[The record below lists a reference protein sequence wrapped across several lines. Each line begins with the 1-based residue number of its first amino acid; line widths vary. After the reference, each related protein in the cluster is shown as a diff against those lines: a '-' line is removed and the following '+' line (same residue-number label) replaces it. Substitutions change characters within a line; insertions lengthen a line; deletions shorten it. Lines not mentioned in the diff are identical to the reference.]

1 MEFGP
6 QDGEESAHP
15 GVEQFAEHARHRW
28 NPYRSIS
35 VLEQLHPSD
44 DGKVGKRRG
53 VTDDA
58 NEPRLPEPRSC
69 RIGGECRAPPA
80 PRRRRS
86 SPKPPFARPVR
97 GSGRSEF
104 GELRSDDAGFRK
116 AQGCLNV
123 SAGEFRVALEQG
135 VPGFPIGKLAEN
147 GRVMPSCAMQFS
159 NTVPRRARPP
169 PENGPPQIMVRRR
182 HRRRRERSAIR
193 FRLR

>member
-104 GELRSDDAGFRK
+104 GELRADDAGFRK

-147 GRVMPSCAMQFS
+147 DHHRYARALNDGAAATHARIELDAVIHRGQGSGGLPIVEWRSVEDQFS
-159 NTVPRRARPP
+159 
-169 PENGPPQIMVRRR
+169 
-182 HRRRRERSAIR
+182 
-193 FRLR
+193 L

>member
-97 GSGRSEF
+97 GSGRNEF
-104 GELRSDDAGFRK
+104 GELRVDDAGFRK

-135 VPGFPIGKLAEN
+135 VPGFPIGKLAEIEN
-147 GRVMPSCAMQFS
+147 HRYARALNDGAAVTHARIEFDAIIHRGQGSGGLPIVECRSVEDQFS
-159 NTVPRRARPP
+159 
-169 PENGPPQIMVRRR
+169 
-182 HRRRRERSAIR
+182 
-193 FRLR
+193 L